1 MPRRRRYD
9 LAKRAF
15 DVTVAVVALPVL
27 LLVLLICAIAI
38 KLDSPGPVM
47 FHQPRTGRNGR
58 RFGMFK
64 LRTMVRNAEQ
74 LKAELAHL
82 NVLPAPDFKIPD
94 DPRVTRVGK
103 ILRKTSLDE
112 APQLLNVLRGDMSI
126 VGPRPTS
133 FAASTYE
140 LWHTQRLEV
149 RPGITG
155 LWQVEGRGSTTF
167 HARLRLAVRY
177 IRHPSLLPDLLL
189 VLRTFGSVVRRP
201 GT

>member
-1 MPRRRRYD
+1 
-9 LAKRAF
+9 
-15 DVTVAVVALPVL
+15 
-27 LLVLLICAIAI
+27 
-38 KLDSPGPVM
+38 M

-167 HARLRLAVRY
+167 DERLRLDVRY
-177 IRHPSLLPDLLL
+177 IRHQSLLQDLLL